1 MSQVSWYPRTA
12 PEQKNF
18 FLRTFPMFVVLL
30 VFIYFGLDWMGA
42 FEFLEILVRDNSAW
56 LLKTIWGY
64 DTFQVG
70 FYQRVDADPLGTG
83 IVYFGQPYFPG
94 IVLDTYPRTLLIIRA
109 CTGMEAGALLMA
121 LIFVTPA
128 KWENKLIA
136 QITNFLMMHIG
147 NTFRVAFHF
156 WYTQHLYQKYIANGM
171 ALYEAADK
179 AFEIAHDSLSK
190 VFGFVGIVIFTLVIE
205 RTGVRIVST
214 FGAWI
219 DGITTGFKQLTGRIS
234 TNASYLS
241 RVITHEELAQA
252 DEVIPSRVENIDK
265 INFYPNEEIAS
276 NRWSFFKKSFG
287 LFAVIS
293 IGIISLGL
301 IPQLNRSIGVAS
313 DNLAIG
319 MGASLDSQSFLNT
332 FWWSSKFDN
341 LYDNDFIINIASSGI
356 LLYAI
361 IMAAIIVTPGKWER
375 KGIALSI
382 ASVSIIPLNILRL
395 GFQKWATW
403 SAVTNNAL
411 RINRPLLYLN
421 VADMVTSWLP
431 LFFWIGLFALLM
443 YIFKKLDVKAFHIMW
458 AWLNQLIITLGWLV
472 GLRKRPG
479 KEETDKKETKKALS
493 SD

>member
-12 PEQKNF
+12 PEQKRF
-18 FLRTFPMFVVLL
+18 FVRTFPMFVVLL

-42 FEFLEILVRDNSAW
+42 FEFLEILVRNNSAW
-56 LLKTIWGY
+56 LLRTLWDY
-64 DTFQVG
+64 DTFNIG
-70 FYQRVDADPLGTG
+70 FYQRIDSDPLTG
-83 IVYFGQPYFPG
+83 GVIYFGEPYFPG

-156 WYTQHLYQKYIANGM
+156 WYTQHLYQKYIAAGM
-171 ALYEAADK
+171 GFTEAADK

-234 TNASYLS
+234 TNAVYHK
-241 RVITHEELAQA
+241 RTIIYEEIAQA
-252 DEVIPSRVENIDK
+252 DETIPSRVENIERV
-265 INFYPNEEIAS
+265 NFYPNKEIAT
-276 NRWSFFKKSFG
+276 NRWSFFSKTFG
-287 LFAVIS
+287 LFVAIAS
-293 IGIISLGL
+293 GLILLGL
-301 IPQLNRSIGVAS
+301 IPQLNRAIGIAS

-319 MGASLDSQSFLNT
+319 MGARLDSSFYNNT

-341 LYDNDFIINIASSGI
+341 LAGNGFIINIASSGI

-361 IMAAIIVTPGKWER
+361 IMSAIIVSPGVWKK
-375 KGIALSI
+375 KGISMSLAT
-382 ASVSIIPLNILRL
+382 IIVVPLNILRL
-395 GFQKWATW
+395 SFQKWATW
-403 SAVTNNAL
+403 AAGSNNAL
-411 RINRPLLYLN
+411 RSDHPLLYLN
-421 VADMVTSWLP
+421 VADMVTTWLP
-431 LFFWIGLFALLM
+431 LFFWIGLFALMM
-443 YIFKKLDVKAFHIMW
+443 YVLKKFDVKAFHTMW
-458 AWLNQLIITLGWLV
+458 AWLNQVTLTIGWLV

-479 KEETDKKETKKALS
+479 KEDIGSKETKEVFS